1 MKKEVQFTNPKTHG
15 VNSQD
20 KWVSNRTVS
29 NRTVSGL
36 HPGEV
41 RFSFGIPAE
50 IHHQFRIK
58 CVQKNEKMKYVIK
71 ELLLKYINEE

>member
-20 KWVSNRTVS
+20 KWVS